1 MRELPEWSIYG
12 INTLVHR
19 GRPDRRADSTCSGTN
34 GPALDESLPGFHRA
48 RSRAAGRPDGQSP
61 CGDGTVVARAFAA
74 TGRTHARHL
83 VAGPTLQRSF
93 LAADDAT
100 ITLLNDS
107 NPALPEETGRDLRRL
122 AATNPRALLII
133 AMGGTLR
140 LDRLRIDPR
149 GAFLDGNRIGEVSII
164 VEFHGQDEIEE
175 IALAKWRAPKRFW
188 QYLLGWPGL
197 VGFTGG
203 VVVAAHA
210 CETRRPCTVSD
221 RAVATSGAVGAFASA
236 FAARHMAR
244 RTPDG
249 IVYRRQI
256 DVLKELREP

>member
-1 MRELPEWSIYG
+1 M
-12 INTLVHR
+12 
-19 GRPDRRADSTCSGTN
+19 ASTHWFTAAILIAGLTA
-34 GPALDESLPGFHRA
+34 PALGQTGPPSTSPFRDSIA
-48 RSRAAGRPDGQSP
+48 REAALLAGQTAKAP
-61 CGDGTVVARAFAA
+61 AA
-74 TGRTHARHL
+74 TAQWSRVRSLQPGERIHVTL
-83 VAGPTLQRSF
+83 SAGPTFKRSF
-93 LAADDAT
+93 LAADNAT

-175 IALAKWRAPKRFW
+175 IALAEWRAPKRFW

-197 VGFTGG
+197 IGFTGG

-210 CETRRPCTVSD
+210 CETRRPCAVSD